1 MAYIGATELTTILPP
16 AIQITGSSIPLT
28 LDEVGTVCA
37 EVSAELNAAAAQAG
51 YEVPVSTAVDAY
63 AQMARYAKIGVGAVV
78 IGIYAP
84 NVPAASG
91 GRTTLA
97 ETYAARFEKILERIR
112 KGELVLVGA
121 GSSSGGDA
129 RELPRS
135 FETSNPAAA
144 RGGASPAL
152 SVQGRSW

>member
-16 AIQITGSSIPLT
+16 AITITGSSTPLT
-28 LDEVGTVCA
+28 LDEVATVCA

-51 YEVPVSTAVDAY
+51 YDVPIATTVEAY

-78 IGIYAP
+78 VGIYAP
-84 NVPAASG
+84 NVPATAG
-91 GRTTLA
+91 GRSTLA
-97 ETYAARFEKILERIR
+97 ETYAARFEKILEQIR
-112 KGELVLVGA
+112 KGQLVLVGA
-121 GSSSGGDA
+121 GSDSGGDA

-135 FETSNPAAA
+135 YETSNPAAV